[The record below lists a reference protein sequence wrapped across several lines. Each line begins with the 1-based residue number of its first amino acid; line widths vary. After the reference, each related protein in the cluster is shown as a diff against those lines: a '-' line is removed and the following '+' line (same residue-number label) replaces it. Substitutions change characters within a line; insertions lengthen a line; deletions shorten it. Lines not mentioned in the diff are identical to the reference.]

1 MKKICFILT
10 HNQKNKQVL
19 RQAPN
24 EKIMLTYFVANVL
37 ISKSKVRMLW
47 RTSIH
52 PKYCAK
58 HTANLDIWKECHH
71 KINSN

>member
-37 ISKSKVRMLW
+37 ISKSKVRML
-47 RTSIH
+47 
-52 PKYCAK
+52 
-58 HTANLDIWKECHH
+58 
-71 KINSN
+71 